1 MKVLVI
7 GYGLLARR
15 KKMKVKYL
23 LIGMVVLFVTGMLA
37 TQSYAKIDPKNVV
50 ASWLFDDGSGN
61 KAKDS
66 SGNGND
72 GTVTGA
78 KWVNGRKSKALE
90 FDGASYVLAD
100 IKVVPQ
106 ILTLEAWIYPIAGGG
121 VVFAE
126 LGQGAINSGWHDSQ
140 MEILSSGEFKVGC
153 WTGVETGISLG
164 IYKFSAWYHV
174 VMTYDK
180 TNIKGYVNGELKKSL
195 AAVKQY
201 PPDLWYAIG
210 AADTTSLGEGR
221 YFNGIIDQAA
231 LYDIAISDDDVKQN
245 FKVANAV
252 FPSGKLTSTW
262 AGIKAK

>member
-1 MKVLVI
+1 MKM
-7 GYGLLARR
+7 R
-15 KKMKVKYL
+15 YL
-23 LIGMVVLFVTGMLA
+23 LIAVAVLFTVTMI
-37 TQSYAKIDPKNVV
+37 TNQSHAAIDPKTIIAQWN
-50 ASWLFDDGSGN
+50 FDEGSGAV
-61 KAKDS
+61 AKDS

-72 GTVTGA
+72 AAITGA
-78 KWVNGRKSKALE
+78 KWVDGMVKPSKALE
-90 FDGASYVLAD
+90 FDGVANYVMGG
-100 IKVVPQ
+100 IKGTVPQ
-106 ILTLEAWIYPIAGGG
+106 TVSLEAWIYPVAGG

-126 LGQGAINSGWHDSQ
+126 IGQAGLPNAGWHDVQ
-140 MEILSSGEFKVGC
+140 MEVSPTGEFFVGC
-153 WTGVETGISLG
+153 WTGVLTGISLG
-164 IYKFSAWYHV
+164 TNKLGAWYHV